1 VIALRRGARSIAVVG
16 VLAALAGC
24 SSSGGA
30 AARTVGSVSTA
41 AGRETTTATTTTTST
56 TSTTPP
62 TTLPPTTVATTTT
75 APPTTS
81 PPTTPAA
88 PAPPRTS
95 CTAVVHIGDSTSV
108 GLMSPAYLADP
119 ALRIDAQYAR
129 VGATDFR
136 NEISGA
142 RSTEERLKGQQNAVE
157 VAQRQRASGYHG
169 CWVVAL
175 GNTDAANI
183 AVGSR
188 LTAAARIDR
197 MFAVIGDV
205 DPVLWVTPKT
215 LRTSG
220 PYANLHMAA
229 WNAELVAATAR
240 HPNLRIYDWAS
251 VVQDDWY
258 QRDGIHYTS
267 AGYTERA
274 RLIADALAAAFPA

>member
-1 VIALRRGARSIAVVG
+1 M
-16 VLAALAGC
+16 
-24 SSSGGA
+24 
-30 AARTVGSVSTA
+30 
-41 AGRETTTATTTTTST
+41 
-56 TSTTPP
+56 
-62 TTLPPTTVATTTT
+62 
-75 APPTTS
+75 
-81 PPTTPAA
+81 
-88 PAPPRTS
+88 
-95 CTAVVHIGDSTSV
+95 HIGDSTSV

-129 VGATDFR
+129 VGATDFH

-157 VAQRQRASGYHG
+157 VAQRLRASGYQG
-169 CWVVAL
+169 CWVIAL

-188 LTAAARIDR
+188 LSAAARIDR

-220 PYANLHMAA
+220 PYANSNMVA

-240 HPNLRIYDWAS
+240 HPNLRVFDWAS
-251 VVQDDWY
+251 VVEDDWY
-258 QRDGIHYTS
+258 QRDRIHYTS
-267 AGYTERA
+267 FGYAERA

>member
-1 VIALRRGARSIAVVG
+1 VNALRRGALTVATLAV
-16 VLAALAGC
+16 LTALASC
-24 SSSGGA
+24 SRSGGA
-30 AARTVGSVSTA
+30 AAPTIGSVSSTA
-41 AGRETTTATTTTTST
+41 RPETTTTST
-56 TSTTPP
+56 MAPTTVPP
-62 TTLPPTTVATTTT
+62 TTAALTTTVPPTS
-75 APPTTS
+75 APPTTE
-81 PPTTPAA
+81 A
-88 PAPPRTS
+88 PAEPRTS
-95 CTAVVHIGDSTSV
+95 CTSVVHIGDSTSV

-119 ALRIDAQYAR
+119 TLRIDAQYAR
-129 VGATDFR
+129 VGVTDFR

-157 VAQRQRASGYHG
+157 VAQRQRDGGYHG

-188 LTAAARIDR
+188 LSAAARIDR

-220 PYANLHMAA
+220 PYANSHMEA
-229 WNAELVAATAR
+229 WNADLVAATAR
-240 HPNLRIYDWAS
+240 HPNLRVYDWAS

-267 AGYTERA
+267 AGYAERA

>member
-1 VIALRRGARSIAVVG
+1 MSERVWRGALSMAAVGALV
-16 VLAALAGC
+16 ALAGC
-24 SSSGGA
+24 SSGSNA
-30 AARTVGSVSTA
+30 AAPNVGSLS
-41 AGRETTTATTTTTST
+41 TTATPLTTAPTAST
-56 TSTTPP
+56 TAPRTVPP
-62 TTLPPTTVATTTT
+62 TTAAPTVPTTLVT
-75 APPTTS
+75 ATTS
-81 PPTTPAA
+81 PPSTTA
-88 PAPPRTS
+88 PAEPRTS
-95 CTAVVHIGDSTSV
+95 CTSVVHIGDSTSI

-119 ALRIDAQYAR
+119 AQRIDAQYAR
-129 VGATDFR
+129 VGVTDFR

-157 VAQRQRASGYHG
+157 VAQRQRAGGYRG

-197 MFAVIGDV
+197 MFSVIGDV

-220 PYANLHMAA
+220 PYANSHMEA

-240 HPNLRIYDWAS
+240 HPNLRVFDWAS
-251 VVQDDWY
+251 VVQTDWF
-258 QRDGIHYTS
+258 QRDRIHYTS
-267 AGYTERA
+267 FGCAERA
-274 RLIADALAAAFPA
+274 RLIADALAATFPA